1 MCSNVLG
8 RASAMRLSAASP
20 LLLLVLSLV
29 GTLYVSRRSPEVQ
42 EHERAIVRVFVFVCG
57 TPCAHE
63 RPLLIARSRSPSR
76 PLSFLLSRPRAGMS
90 LGATIYVPRSV
101 NEGATTT
108 LQAQPTA
115 TSLSP
120 LQYKWDLD
128 ADGIY
133 GETGPSANHGDET
146 GRFVLFT
153 TVGRDGSRLPAGSW
167 PVSVQLWY
175 TSNSSPGALQEQGSN
190 TVTIANVAPSID
202 STGGPYTTT
211 GASATLTARASDPG
225 GKAPTVLWDLDLDG
239 VFGETGSSAQNGD
252 EVGATVTYTTAVTE
266 ATRTNTVRVKAFDG
280 SLYSDIKSTTINVPG
295 LLSTHRCPCA
305 SSATREKRLRGAAVF
320 RVLLRTSHW

>member
-1 MCSNVLG
+1 
-8 RASAMRLSAASP
+8 
-20 LLLLVLSLV
+20 
-29 GTLYVSRRSPEVQ
+29 
-42 EHERAIVRVFVFVCG
+42 
-57 TPCAHE
+57 
-63 RPLLIARSRSPSR
+63 
-76 PLSFLLSRPRAGMS
+76 MS

-101 NEGATTT
+101 NEGATTS
-108 LQAQPTA
+108 LQALPTA

-128 ADGIY
+128 ADGNY
-133 GETGPSANHGDET
+133 GEIGPGANHGDET
-146 GRFVLFT
+146 GGFVLFT

-175 TSNSSPGALQEQGSN
+175 TTNSSPGTLKEQGSN

-239 VFGETGSSAQNGD
+239 VFGETGPSAQNGN

-280 SLYSDIKSTTINVPG
+280 SLYSNIKSTTINVPG

-305 SSATREKRLRGAAVF
+305 SQPAGQCAIGMATGSASPISSSGRKGSLQLVALTSRVSGAQTGGWFRANPVVFDTRTMDGFNFCGSYVSQHPAQFVA
-320 RVLLRTSHW
+320 